1 MESNPDGI
9 ARLRSATEPRAF
21 VAKLRSE
28 ESTERGRAARGPVPR
43 SAHGEWAPAPDR
55 PDPVEVLGAQA
66 VTRVQELV
74 PIRYGRMLVS
84 PFTFYRG
91 AAAVMAGDLAHTP
104 DSGIVVQAC
113 GDAHISN
120 FGGFAAQDRRL
131 IFGPNDFD
139 ETLPGPWEW
148 DVKRMAA
155 SAEIAGRDIGLPPDR
170 RRRLVTDCVREYRE
184 AMCGFAQNS
193 HLDVWYE
200 RINAS
205 ELIDHFGGRLGRKGR
220 ILFTQPFAK
229 AHRKTSLRAVK
240 KLTEQVDGKPR
251 FRHVPP
257 LLVPL
262 RELFSP
268 ANAHEESDYAREVIQ
283 EYAAGLDDDRRY
295 LFETYQFVDMARK
308 VVGVG
313 SVGTR
318 AWIFLLVGRGGKDPL
333 VLQAKE
339 AQASVLEP
347 FVGASEYT
355 NHGERVV
362 RGQRMAQ
369 AAIDLFLSWQRSK
382 GLDGGEHDF
391 YVRQLWDWKA
401 SIDLSTMSFWGLH
414 AYTRA
419 CGWSLARAHARS
431 GDRLAIAAYLGKAP
445 NFDNAIARFSTA
457 YADQTELD
465 HQRLLSAV
473 ADGEI
478 AAQLGI

>member
-1 MESNPDGI
+1 VQ
-9 ARLRSATEPRAF
+9 AAVLRSG
-21 VAKLRSE
+21 
-28 ESTERGRAARGPVPR
+28 ESAERGRAARHIAPR
-43 SAHGEWAPAPDR
+43 SAHGEWVPAPDR
-55 PDPVEVLGAQA
+55 PDPLALLEAQA
-66 VTRVQELV
+66 ATRVQELV
-74 PIRYGRMLVS
+74 PIRYGRMMVS

-91 AAAVMAGDLAHTP
+91 AAAVMAADLAATP

-155 SAEIAGRDIGLPPDR
+155 SVEIAGRDIGLPEASR
-170 RRRLVTDCVREYRE
+170 ERLVVDCVEEYRR
-184 AMCGFAQNS
+184 AMVSFAHAS
-193 HLDVWYE
+193 HLQVWYE

-205 ELIDHFGGRLGRKGR
+205 ELVDRFGGRLGRKGR
-220 ILFTQPFAK
+220 IVFAK
-229 AHRKTSLRAVK
+229 PFDRARRKTSLRAVQ
-240 KLTEQVDGKPR
+240 KLTHQVDGVPM
-251 FRHVPP
+251 FRNVPP

-262 RELFSP
+262 RELLGP
-268 ANAHEESDYAREVIQ
+268 AEAANEAAYVQTLLD
-283 EYAAGLDDDRRY
+283 EYRAGLDEDRRY
-295 LFETYQFVDMARK
+295 LFNTYQFVDMARK

-318 AWIFLLVGRGGKDPL
+318 AWVFLLVGRDGRDPL

-339 AQASVLEP
+339 AQRSVLEP
-347 FVGASEYT
+347 YVGASQYA

-369 AAIDLFLSWQRSK
+369 AAIDLFLGWQRSR
-382 GLDGGEHDF
+382 GLDGEDHDF

-401 SIDLSTMSFWGLH
+401 SVDLSTMSYWGLH

-431 GDRLAIAAYLGKAP
+431 GDRLAIAGYLG
-445 NFDNAIARFSTA
+445 NGQRFDRAIARFAAA
-457 YADQTELD
+457 YADQNELD
-465 HQRLLSAV
+465 HLRLLDAV
-473 ADGEI
+473 AQGKI
-478 AAQLGI
+478 AAQAGV